1 MTERPAAG
9 LAPGPKS
16 DGHGDGCAAR
26 GGASPSLAAR
36 GSGPAPSRRAVLAF
50 PFALALADQAQAEAP
65 AAPPAPAVREVPAR
79 PLPAPETVSP
89 QIRPIVAAPPAP
101 GWDVIPQDAA
111 AWIRMRAET
120 AAAVAPHLAA
130 IRKRL
135 GVTVESWRLGGVNVI
150 YCTPTSIPPEN
161 RDRVLLH
168 LHGGAYVLFPGE
180 AGAGEGM
187 MMAGYG
193 RFRVVSVDYRMPPE
207 HPFPAALDDT
217 ATVWRELTRVHDPR
231 RMGVFGSSAGGALV
245 LSLMLKAKAERL
257 PLPAAIGCGA
267 PWADLAARGD
277 SINASAF
284 VDNVLV
290 SQAGWIGAA
299 AKLYAAGRD
308 LNDPLLSPING
319 DFSGLPPAIL
329 TTGTRDLLLSDTVR
343 VHRKLRKAGVEAS
356 LQVFEGLSH
365 GQFLLPFMPETEEAF
380 AEITAF
386 MRQKL
391 AR

>member
-1 MTERPAAG
+1 MTEHPAAG
-9 LAPGPKS
+9 ARLDSKEDEAAAHGGSSPGP
-16 DGHGDGCAAR
+16 GRHG
-26 GGASPSLAAR
+26 L
-36 GSGPAPSRRAVLAF
+36 APSRRAVLAF

-65 AAPPAPAVREVPAR
+65 AAPTVPADRVVPAR
-79 PLPAPETVSP
+79 PLPAPETVSA

-111 AWIRMRAET
+111 SWIRLRAET

-168 LHGGAYVLFPGE
+168 LHGGAYVLYPGE

-187 MMAGYG
+187 LMAGYG

-207 HPFPAALDDT
+207 HPFPAALDD
-217 ATVWRELTRVHDPR
+217 AAAVWRELTRMHDPR
-231 RMGVFGSSAGGALV
+231 RMGVFGSSAGGSLV
-245 LSLMLKAKAERL
+245 LSLMLKAKAEGL
-257 PLPAAIGCGA
+257 PLPAAIGCGT

-277 SINASAF
+277 SINANAF
-284 VDNVLV
+284 VDNMLV
-290 SQAGWIGAA
+290 SQTGWIGAA
-299 AKLYAAGRD
+299 AQLYAAGRD

-319 DFSGLPPAIL
+319 DLSGLPPAIL

-356 LQVFEGLSH
+356 LQVFEALSH
-365 GQFLLPFMPETEEAF
+365 GQFLLPFIPETEEAF

-386 MRQKL
+386 LKQKL